1 MTQEDF
7 EFMKTFMEAQSYIDK
22 FDILTPEIE
31 ITHNLDR
38 FRPLFVG
45 HPGNYVDT
53 YSAAFNITDPATQAV
68 IRMTPWLE
76 VPDISVV
83 ETRDVVVNRTA
94 RWLPPSLDPQWDRW
108 RDGGLDTRAVFVG
121 LPEEF
126 DKFVKD
132 TGWTNTIY
140 HPTPTLLELARVI
153 AGASMFI
160 GNQSQALSLAIGLG
174 VPYWCELRR
183 DLPVERNECFFPR
196 QPRGNYF

>member
-1 MTQEDF
+1 MKKFKHSGTAGDLIYSLAVTKHFGGGEFYLHLNQIDWIGQHYYGSTPNAFHRGRMTQEDF

-45 HPGNYVDT
+45 HPGNYVDI

-94 RWLPPSLDPQWDRW
+94 RWLGTVPSLASQ
-108 RDGGLDTRAVFVG
+108 LTATESTYVL
-121 LPEEF
+121 LPLMS
-126 DKFVKD
+126 D
-132 TGWTNTIY
+132 WAY
-140 HPTPTLLELARVI
+140 ELSAIKSI
-153 AGASMFI
+153 ATEVP
-160 GNQSQALSLAIGLG
+160 LG
-174 VPYWCELRR
+174 SAPAGTET
-183 DLPVERNECFFPR
+183 
-196 QPRGNYF
+196 